1 MARLKRLTTPKFW
14 RIAKKQSKW
23 TVAPRAGPHKRF
35 ESIPIQ
41 IVLRDILKLVETGKE
56 AETVLKKREVLIDG
70 RVVTDHAFPLGL
82 MDVLSIPKI
91 KKFYRCTVTKD
102 GLKLIEIDESESKT
116 KLCRIKNK
124 TTVRN
129 GKQQLNLHDGRSILV
144 EGGKEK
150 SSEKTSFATGDSV
163 LIEVPKQKIT
173 EHIKLEKGSAVLI
186 IGGENAGVIAK
197 VRDVVIV
204 KGKEPNK
211 VVFEYEGKQNETI
224 ADHVLVV
231 GKTKPIVTISGSE

>member
-1 MARLKRLTTPKFW
+1 M
-14 RIAKKQSKW
+14 
-23 TVAPRAGPHKRF
+23 
-35 ESIPIQ
+35 
-41 IVLRDILKLVETGKE
+41 RDILKLVETGKE

-82 MDVLSIPKI
+82 IDVLSIPKI

-102 GLKLIEIDESESKT
+102 GLKLIEIDESESKV

-150 SSEKTSFATGDSV
+150 SSFATGDSV

-186 IGGENAGVIAK
+186 IEGGNAGVIAK
-197 VRDVVIV
+197 VKDVIIV